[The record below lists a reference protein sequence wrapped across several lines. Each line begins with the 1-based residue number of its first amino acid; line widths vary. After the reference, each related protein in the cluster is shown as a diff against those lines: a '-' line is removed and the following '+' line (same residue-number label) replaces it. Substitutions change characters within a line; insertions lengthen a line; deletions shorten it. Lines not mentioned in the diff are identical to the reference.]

1 MGQDLCP
8 RVECERGEHLG
19 DLAQG
24 LVAVEAPHLCLRLG
38 HAGELGGRDAL
49 ATVKLD
55 FRGLRGQVC

>member
-1 MGQDLCP
+1 
-8 RVECERGEHLG
+8 
-19 DLAQG
+19 
-24 LVAVEAPHLCLRLG
+24 LVAVEAPHLCVRLG